1 MKKDFNILV
10 IGDSIGFGI
19 GDKNNRGIGLR
30 YKELIKDSISKKI
43 IVTNISVPGY
53 ESQDLALLIKDKK
66 NISKISS
73 ADLIIISIGG
83 NDLNRTEYKDNESLD
98 LNYTKTLETY
108 KNNLVSVL
116 NKIRSVNLDAQIAM
130 IGLYNPSMKEN
141 LIETRLILNWN
152 YQTRLILNE
161 YNKAFY
167 IASYEKFQNHL
178 QEYLSED
185 MFHPSSKGYEVIT
198 KELYEIIL

>member
-19 GDKNNRGIGLR
+19 GDTNNRGIGLR
-30 YKELIKDSISKKI
+30 YKELIKDNNSKKT
-43 IVTNISVPGY
+43 IVTNISVPGH
-53 ESQDLALLIKDKK
+53 ESKDLALLIKDKE

-83 NDLNRTEYKDNESLD
+83 NDLNRTEYKDNSSLE
-98 LNYTKTLETY
+98 LNDTKTLETY

-116 NKIRSVNLDAQIAM
+116 NKIRSVNLNAQIAM

-178 QEYLSED
+178 EEYLSED

>member
-19 GDKNNRGIGLR
+19 GDTNNRGIGLR
-30 YKELIKDSISKKI
+30 YKELIKDNNSKKI
-43 IVTNISVPGY
+43 IVTNISVPGH
-53 ESQDLALLIKDKK
+53 ESKDLALLIKDKE

-83 NDLNRTEYKDNESLD
+83 NDLNRTEYKDNSSLE

-116 NKIRSVNLDAQIAM
+116 NKIRSANLNAQIAM

-178 QEYLSED
+178 EEYLSED

>member
-19 GDKNNRGIGLR
+19 GDTNNRGIGLR
-30 YKELIKDSISKKI
+30 YKELIKDNNSKKI
-43 IVTNISVPGY
+43 IVTNISVPGH
-53 ESQDLALLIKDKK
+53 ESKDLALLIKDKE

-83 NDLNRTEYKDNESLD
+83 NDLNRTEYKDNSSLE

-116 NKIRSVNLDAQIAM
+116 NKIRSVNLNAQIAM

-178 QEYLSED
+178 EEYLSED